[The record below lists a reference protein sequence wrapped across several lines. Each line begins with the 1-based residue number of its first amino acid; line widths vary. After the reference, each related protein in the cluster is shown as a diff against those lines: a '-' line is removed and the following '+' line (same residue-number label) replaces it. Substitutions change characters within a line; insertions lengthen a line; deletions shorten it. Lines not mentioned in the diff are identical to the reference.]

1 MNRSTQ
7 NLISLIRGTT
17 VFCHTYDGRRKMH
30 PFEFLCSIG
39 DIYRADNGFEPER
52 VDFSRGVLQ
61 DAIGQN
67 S

>member
-1 MNRSTQ
+1 
-7 NLISLIRGTT
+7 
-17 VFCHTYDGRRKMH
+17 MH